1 MPDAEVVR
9 HRNSKCV
16 KSETANVMVLKIG
29 VKVPKNQMNNFATIL
44 GVNPS
49 TFRGWLGLLK
59 F

>member
-16 KSETANVMVLKIG
+16 KSEMANLRVLKFG
-29 VKVPKNQMNNFATIL
+29 VKVPKNQRNNFATII

>member
-9 HRNSKCV
+9 HCNSKCV
-16 KSETANVMVLKIG
+16 KSETANIRVLKIG
-29 VKVPKNQMNNFATIL
+29 VKVPKNQRNNFATID
-44 GVNPS
+44 GGNPS